1 MSVTKGQVSSKSW
14 TIIEGT
20 MARTPIHPGEVLA
33 EELSELN
40 ISATELARQL
50 KVPPNRITGIINGT
64 RSVSA
69 DTALRLGH
77 WFGTSA
83 VFWLNLQKSYELRL
97 AEKASGSEIKRLPR
111 RAA

>member
-1 MSVTKGQVSSKSW
+1 
-14 TIIEGT
+14 
-20 MARTPIHPGEVLA
+20 MARNPIHPGEVLA
-33 EELSELN
+33 EELRELN
-40 ISATELARQL
+40 VSATELARQL

-77 WFGTSA
+77 WFGSSA
-83 VFWLNLQKSYELRL
+83 AFWLNLQKSYELRL
-97 AEKASGSEIKRLPR
+97 AERESGSEIKRLPR

>member
-1 MSVTKGQVSSKSW
+1 
-14 TIIEGT
+14 

-33 EELSELN
+33 EELAELN
-40 ISATELARQL
+40 VSATELARQL
-50 KVPPNRITGIINGT
+50 KVPPNRITGIINGG

-83 VFWLNLQKSYELRL
+83 EFWLNLQKSYELRL
-97 AEKASGSEIKRLPR
+97 AERETGNEIKRLPR

>member
-1 MSVTKGQVSSKSW
+1 
-14 TIIEGT
+14 

-33 EELSELN
+33 EELGELN
-40 ISATELARQL
+40 VSATELARQL

-83 VFWLNLQKSYELRL
+83 EIWLNLQKSFELKL
-97 AEKASGSEIKRLPR
+97 AERESGKEIRCLPR